1 MTYRQGMDSVKKR
14 DTNNKDLRVFLGFA
28 QPPLV
33 SAAELLAREY
43 RKDRNIDMSNCL
55 LVLPSKRA
63 VQRLL
68 QLLVQ
73 QATENSLAII
83 PPQLVTIG
91 DFPEHL
97 YPVEKQLATDLCQQ
111 LAWSKALADTPH
123 EEMQHLFPGPP
134 KTDLEQWQPYAK
146 LVSDLHRR
154 LGNDVWS
161 FSSIV
166 REVQEVDKNFRELD
180 RWETLKTIQ
189 SRYYGFL
196 NEVDLWDKQAARNVA
211 VRKELCT
218 TDKQIIML
226 GAADLNRATK
236 FMLDQVRSNVRILVA
251 APRNLSDRFDEFG
264 GLITEAWLHAE
275 IEFPCDRLCI
285 VDRAEDQAFAVAHY
299 LSNLGDEFSADQITV
314 GVPDPEVQPQIERS
328 LKAIGV
334 QHRDLKGQPIKDTP
348 PVKLMIAMME
358 YTEEQSF
365 ASFAA
370 LVRHPDIFDWIS
382 RQVESNDWLGMVDEF
397 QSQGLFDR
405 IEIGARD
412 PFGDPDEITG
422 RYKTIPRHV
431 ARQAKSVGQ
440 LNDVFQ
446 HVSKLFKT
454 VAGES
459 RTISEWTQPW
469 CDILDEI
476 YGQRVLDKT
485 EFADLKTIES
495 CRELYKAL
503 RDMREVPADW
513 QTNTTSAKALQMA
526 IDAAS
531 DWNVIS
537 PPIVDAVEMAGWLDL
552 PLDDASVV
560 VVTGMNDEHVPAS
573 ENGHLF
579 LPNKLCTTLGIVD
592 NDRRY
597 ARDAYAMTAINGVRK
612 HVLLIAGR
620 RDLQGEP
627 KKPSRLLFADTN
639 EIMANRANA
648 FFAYDGKSDARF
660 WLDDPHQAPTKQQ
673 FVIPQPTNMEP
684 LSELSVTSF
693 REFIRCPYRF
703 YLGRVLRL
711 EPAVDDWQE
720 MDARAF
726 GNLAHEVLEA
736 FGCSDVRDSTSEKEI
751 AKFLNECLDSQVRQL
766 YRGSR
771 LPAVRIQVEQLRLR
785 LEQFAGLQA
794 AKAQEGWQIVSVEEN
809 NKHPMIVDGQ
819 EFRLSGTI
827 DRVDI
832 HQESGR
838 VAIWD
843 YKTSDVG
850 DSPRAVHMDR
860 NGWKDVQLPLYR
872 HLAKEIR
879 QLDGYDLSEVQ
890 LGFILLP
897 RKIEEVRFETLEC
910 SQNELKQA
918 DDQVRDIIRKI
929 RGNQYWP
936 PQRKPPKYSENVA
949 GICQDN
955 VFERFDVDSVTSE
968 EVPA

>member
-1 MTYRQGMDSVKKR
+1 MDIVKKR
-14 DTNNKDLRVFLGFA
+14 ESNKKDLRVFLGFS
-28 QPPLV
+28 QPPIV
-33 SAAELLAREY
+33 SAAELLCREY
-43 RKDRNIDMSNCL
+43 RKERDLDLGNCL
-55 LVLPSKRA
+55 IVLPTKRA
-63 VQRLL
+63 VNRLL
-68 QLLVQ
+68 QLLVD
-73 QATENSLAII
+73 QAEANSLALI
-83 PPQLVTIG
+83 PPELVTGG
-91 DFPEHL
+91 DFPEYL
-97 YPVEKQLATDLCQQ
+97 YPVEKKLATDLCQQ
-111 LAWSKALADTPH
+111 VAWSKALAETPA

-134 KTDLEQWQPYAK
+134 KSDLEQWQPYAK

-161 FSSIV
+161 FSSVV
-166 REVQEVDKNFRELD
+166 REVQVVDKNFRELD
-180 RWETLKTIQ
+180 RWMTLKSIQ
-189 SRYYGFL
+189 KRYYQFL
-196 NEVDLWDKQAARNVA
+196 TDVDLWDKQAARNVA
-211 VRKELCT
+211 VKKNLCA

-236 FMLDQVRSNVRILVA
+236 LMLDQVRDNTRILVA
-251 APRNLSDRFDEFG
+251 APRNLSNRFDEFG
-264 GLITEAWLHAE
+264 GLITETWLNRT
-275 IEFPCDRLCI
+275 IEFPCENLRI
-285 VDRAEDQAFAVAHY
+285 VDRAEDQAFATAHY
-299 LSNLGDEFSADQITV
+299 LSGLGDQFSADQITV
-314 GVPDPEVQPQIERS
+314 GIPDSEVQPQIERS

-358 YTEEQSF
+358 FADEQSF
-365 ASFAA
+365 GSFAA
-370 LVRHPDIFDWIS
+370 LVRHPDMFGWIS
-382 RQVESNDWLGMVDEF
+382 RRVDSKDWLAKIDEF

-405 IEIGARD
+405 IEIGSTD
-412 PFGDPDEITG
+412 PFGVPAKITAG
-422 RYKTIPRHV
+422 KQEVPRHV
-431 ARQAKSVGQ
+431 ARRARSVKQ
-440 LNDVFQ
+440 LNEVFDL
-446 HVSKLFKT
+446 VSGLFES
-454 VAGES
+454 VAGDL

-469 CDILDEI
+469 SDILDEI
-476 YGQRVLDKT
+476 YGNRILDKND
-485 EFADLKTIES
+485 FADLQTIEA

-503 RDMREVPADW
+503 RDMREVPTEW
-513 QTNTTSAKALQMA
+513 QTDTTSAKALQMA

-537 PPIVDAVEMAGWLDL
+537 PPIVDAVELSGWLDL

-597 ARDAYAMTAINGVRK
+597 ARDAYAMTVINSVRN

-627 KKPSRLLFADTN
+627 KKPSRLLFADSS
-639 EIMANRANA
+639 EIMASRANA

-660 WLDDPHQAPTKQQ
+660 WLDDPHVAPIKQQ
-673 FVIPQPTNMEP
+673 FVIPQPVEMEP

-693 REFIRCPYRF
+693 REFIKCPYRF

-711 EPAVDDWQE
+711 ESAVDDWQE
-720 MDARAF
+720 MDARSF

-736 FGCSDVRDSTSEKEI
+736 FGVSEVRDSTSEKEI
-751 AKFLNECLDSQVRQL
+751 AKFLNECLDTKVQQM
-766 YRGSR
+766 YQGSR

-794 AKAQEGWQIVSVEEN
+794 AKAQEGWQIISVEEN

-819 EFRLSGTI
+819 EFRISGTI

-832 HQESGR
+832 HQETGQ

-850 DSPRAVHMDR
+850 DSPRAVHLDR

-872 HLAKEIR
+872 HLAKEIK
-879 QLDGYDLSEVQ
+879 QLSGYDLTEVQ
-890 LGFILLP
+890 LGFVLLP
-897 RKIEEVRFETLEC
+897 RKIEDVRFEALEC
-910 SQNELKQA
+910 STQELVQA
-918 DDQVRDIIRKI
+918 DDQVKDIIRRI

-936 PQRKPPKYSENVA
+936 PNPKPPKYSEAFA

-955 VFERFDVDSVTSE
+955 VFEVYNDADASE
-968 EVPA
+968 EVAV